1 MVQLISVDSAIDS
14 LESTF
19 GGIKM
24 LDDDIFSYKLNDGSK
39 LIFYINREQRSII
52 AHLPYIFLAK
62 DGTHYR
68 YTKQRDY
75 FKELNTFDSWAA
87 FVMGTVL
94 ECQYGLYDHL
104 IIH

>member
-1 MVQLISVDSAIDS
+1 MEQLISVDNAIDS

-24 LDDDIFSYKLNDGSK
+24 LDDDIFSYKLKDGSK
-39 LIFYINREQRSII
+39 LIFYINREKRSII
-52 AHLPYIFLAK
+52 AHFPYIFLAK

-68 YTKQRDY
+68 FTKQRDY
-75 FKELNTFDSWAA
+75 TTELKTLDMWAA

-94 ECQYGLYDHL
+94 ECQHGTYDHL